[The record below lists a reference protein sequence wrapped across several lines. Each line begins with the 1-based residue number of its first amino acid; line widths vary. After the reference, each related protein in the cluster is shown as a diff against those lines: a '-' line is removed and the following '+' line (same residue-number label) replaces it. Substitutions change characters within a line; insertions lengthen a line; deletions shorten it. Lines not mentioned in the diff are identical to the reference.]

1 MNPDACTL
9 GFVYTQG
16 NPNIKAEA
24 CVQTSGFK
32 CGGSEGGLALTTDC
46 SPLFKKMFGVAPPG
60 IVDGRPESVAIVLK
74 RLIPKETF
82 LYTALIDPDGF
93 AMLRCSVCFASR
105 VPHSFGSKRSNTRPE
120 VWF

>member
-24 CVQTSGFK
+24 RVQTSGFK

-46 SPLFKKMFGVAPPG
+46 SPLFKKMFG
-60 IVDGRPESVAIVLK
+60 LH
-74 RLIPKETF
+74 RLAS
-82 LYTALIDPDGF
+82 LTAGP
-93 AMLRCSVCFASR
+93 SPS
-105 VPHSFGSKRSNTRPE
+105 PSF
-120 VWF
+120 